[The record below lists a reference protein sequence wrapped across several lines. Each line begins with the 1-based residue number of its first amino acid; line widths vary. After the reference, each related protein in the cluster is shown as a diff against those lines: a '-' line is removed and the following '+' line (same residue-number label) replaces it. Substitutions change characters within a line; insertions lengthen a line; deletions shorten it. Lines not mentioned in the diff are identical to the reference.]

1 MCELRAARS
10 SNQVRTSFQ
19 VIGTPYEQ
27 RTINVTT
34 WIYADAD
41 NTLWDTD
48 GVYAEAQLSLL
59 SAAELIAEHAGPTT
73 GRLEFVRQYD
83 QAIAARHHARL
94 RYPPALLLRAIVD
107 GLKGIPSE
115 QAASIVVRHGHAPSE
130 REAVAL
136 QTFNEVL
143 SGLPPLLPSVIEGLQ
158 LAKRSAF
165 PVYVVTEG
173 PGELLQARLSLH
185 HIDQF
190 VTGTV
195 PASKTTELY
204 ERLIKRAA
212 PRTPVMIGDQPDRD
226 IRMAKQAGMK
236 AVLIPSRF
244 RPAWSSTA
252 DAAMADIVVETF
264 LQAIEWAVGNG
275 F

>member
-1 MCELRAARS
+1 
-10 SNQVRTSFQ
+10 V
-19 VIGTPYEQ
+19 
-27 RTINVTT
+27 TIWLYT
-34 WIYADAD
+34 DAD

-48 GVYAEAQLSLL
+48 GVYADAQLSLL
-59 SAAELIAEHAGPTT
+59 SAAELIAEHVGPTT

-107 GLKGIPSE
+107 GLKGLPSE
-115 QAASIVVRHGHAPSE
+115 EAASLVVRHGHAPTESE
-130 REAVAL
+130 AAAL

-143 SGLPPLLPSVIEGLQ
+143 SELPSLLPSVVEGLE
-158 LAKRSAF
+158 LAKRSGC

-173 PGELLQARLSLH
+173 PGELLQGRLRLH
-185 HIDQF
+185 NIDGL
-190 VTGTV
+190 VAGTV
-195 PASKTTELY
+195 AASKTTELY

-212 PRTPVMIGDQPDRD
+212 PRTAVMIGDQPDRD
-226 IRMAKQAGMK
+226 VRLAKQAGMK

-264 LQAIEWAVGNG
+264 LQAIEWVIASG
-275 F
+275 FRS